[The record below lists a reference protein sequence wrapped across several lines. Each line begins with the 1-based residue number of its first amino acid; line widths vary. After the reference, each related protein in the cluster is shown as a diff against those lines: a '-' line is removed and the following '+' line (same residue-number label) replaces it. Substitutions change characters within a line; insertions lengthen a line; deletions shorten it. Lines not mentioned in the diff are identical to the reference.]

1 MSEASPQTL
10 LTLRGI
16 HKRFPGVHALDSVD
30 FTLRSGEIHALM
42 GENGAGKST
51 LIKVVTGVYPR
62 DGGEILLNGQPLD
75 PKSPKHAQQL
85 GMSCVFQEV
94 NLVATL
100 SVAENIALGRQPKR
114 PAYGIATVTG
124 HAIAAVVAWIAFFR
138 LFLLVAVIMWTIR
151 VYPDAWIYIALA
163 VILLLAIGCIAI
175 GVFVAIGMLATW
187 PLAVASRFWVRLIA
201 PVPLIGLIIRIV
213 FEWPYVLDWRTI
225 RTRASAALARL
236 DVSVDVRKPLASYSI
251 AIQQM
256 VAIAR
261 ALDIDAQ
268 VLILDEPTSSLDQHE
283 VKRLFDSMRKLRD
296 QGLGIVFVTHF
307 LDQVYDISDRITV
320 LRNGRLVGEY
330 LTAELP
336 RLQLIGRMV
345 GRDPAEIA
353 AMSHSREAQAARDRS
368 PFVSASGLARAG
380 AVESVDIDIAPG
392 EVVSLAGLLGSGRTE
407 TARLLFGADSLDEGT
422 FTIDGV
428 PVRLNS
434 PRQAIGHGF
443 GFCPEDRKLD
453 GIIPDLSIRENI
465 VLVLQARLGWF
476 RRIGRARQQ
485 ELADKYIA
493 ALKIATPDAEKP
505 IKLLSGGNQQK
516 ALLARWLA
524 SQPRLLILDE
534 PTRGIDVGAKFEI
547 ARLLEDLRKEGMA
560 ILFISSELEEVV
572 RSADRVVVM
581 RDRKSV
587 GLLQGGQISEHA
599 ILHTIASE
607 QK

>member
-1 MSEASPQTL
+1 
-10 LTLRGI
+10 
-16 HKRFPGVHALDSVD
+16 VD

-62 DGGEILLNGQPLD
+62 DGGEILLAGRPLD

-85 GMSCVFQEV
+85 GISCVFQEV
-94 NLVATL
+94 NLVPTL
-100 SVAENIALGRQPKR
+100 SVAENIALGRQP
-114 PAYGIATVTG
+114 
-124 HAIAAVVAWIAFFR
+124 
-138 LFLLVAVIMWTIR
+138 LVA
-151 VYPDAWIYIALA
+151 
-163 VILLLAIGCIAI
+163 
-175 GVFVAIGMLATW
+175 
-187 PLAVASRFWVRLIA
+187 
-201 PVPLIGLIIRIV
+201 GLINWGRM
-213 FEWPYVLDWRTI
+213 R
-225 RTRASAALARL
+225 RRAEAALKRL
-236 DVSVDVRKPLASYSI
+236 DVEIDVRKPLASYSI

-268 VLILDEPTSSLDQHE
+268 VLILDEPTSSLDQNE

-307 LDQVYDISDRITV
+307 LDQVYEVSDRITV
-320 LRNGRLVGEY
+320 LRNGKLVGEY

-353 AMSHSREAQAARDRS
+353 AMSHSREAQAAKARS
-368 PFVSASGLARAG
+368 PFVIAHGLARAG

-407 TARLLFGADSLDEGT
+407 TARLLFGADGLDGGT
-422 FTIDGV
+422 FAIDGV

-505 IKLLSGGNQQK
+505 MKLLSGGNQQK

-599 ILHTIASE
+599 ILNTIASE